1 MKLFHRF
8 TKLSD
13 QCQCGSGRVYRACC
27 FRGEL
32 IGFVVAMVILTLLLA
47 LPSESLWSRI
57 IRSIFGLLGLICLF
71 AMLREWLIRRRAKRL
86 R

>member
-1 MKLFHRF
+1 MKPFYRF

-32 IGFVVAMVILTLLLA
+32 IGFIVAMVVLAVILSF
-47 LPSESLWSRI
+47 PSESWLSRI
-57 IRSIFGLLGLICLF
+57 VRGIIGVGTWLCVFGLL
-71 AMLREWLIRRRAKRL
+71 REWFVRRRAKRL

>member
-1 MKLFHRF
+1 MKPFYRF
-8 TKLSD
+8 VKLRD
-13 QCQCGSGRVYRACC
+13 QCQCGSGRPYRACC

-32 IGFVVAMVILTLLLA
+32 IGFVVAMVILGLLLS
-47 LPSESLWSRI
+47 LPSESLWLRI

-71 AMLREWLIRRRAKRL
+71 AMFREWVVRRRAKRL